1 METIMF
7 MVVGAVIGAV
17 ISEIYHKINE
27 IDEENMRTESTLKTT
42 IMEQQTRIENLEIQL
57 KRAKSDIEAQK

>member
-7 MVVGAVIGAV
+7 MVVGAVIGALV
-17 ISEIYHKINE
+17 SEIYHRFEE
-27 IDEENMRTESTLKTT
+27 IDRSREQYEHETEDIIKR
-42 IMEQQTRIENLEIQL
+42 QNQKIENLEIQL

>member
-17 ISEIYHKINE
+17 VSEIYHRFAE
-27 IDEENMRTESTLKTT
+27 IDAENMRTEHELKDT